1 MKQFKKALALWGRI
15 IFVVF
20 ILLLTFSFAMFQ
32 GGFVSWFIF
41 YMALPFVLYSLLLIF
56 YPLQDIELNRQIH
69 TTQIRR
75 GQKYSATIHFNRK
88 LSFPL
93 LYTILTEK
101 TNSVGLRQR
110 NATNNRKMFM
120 PGFRKTYTWHYEIG
134 DMPRGEHVLEGIEL
148 EVVDFF
154 GWTKKTKM
162 FPLKQ
167 TILVYPNI
175 IDIPYHAIES
185 SYDQGAMA
193 APHTLVKDTTMATG
207 IRDYQPG
214 DRVSWIHWKSFARTQ
229 TLRTKEFEDRQ
240 AEDLFL
246 LDDRRP
252 SDKFELQ
259 VELTASLLQS
269 IVRGNSSVAYLSIG
283 NKVNSF
289 PIIHSES
296 HLQRV
301 MYHLTKVLPDLD
313 RPAEEVVSRDLQ
325 QIRATTLLYITTKLT
340 VEMVEA
346 IRRNVKNLS
355 TCMCL
360 VVTNSGGKIDKADET
375 AHQFASSKGF
385 IVKIVATEN
394 FASVFTEV
402 SRR

>member
-1 MKQFKKALALWGRI
+1 MIQTKKVLSLWGRI

-41 YMALPFVLYSLLLIF
+41 YMALPFVLYSLLLNF
-56 YPLQDIELNRQIH
+56 YPLQDITLTRTIH

-75 GQKYSATIHFNRK
+75 GQKYSATVHFERK
-88 LSFPL
+88 FPFPL
-93 LYTILTEK
+93 LYTVLTEK
-101 TNSVGLRQR
+101 TTSIALRKR
-110 NATNNRKMFM
+110 NPKDNRKMFM
-120 PGFRKTYTWHYEIG
+120 PGFRKSLTWHYEIE
-134 DMPRGEHVLEGIEL
+134 DMPRGEHVLEGVEIE
-148 EVVDFF
+148 VADFF
-154 GWTKKTKM
+154 GWTKKSKL

-167 TILVYPNI
+167 TILVYPNTVE
-175 IDIPYHAIES
+175 IPFRPLES

-240 AEDLFL
+240 AEDLFV
-246 LDDRRP
+246 LDDRKP
-252 SDKFELQ
+252 SGSFESQ

-269 IVRGNSSVAYLSIG
+269 IVRGNSSVAYLSVG
-283 NKVNSF
+283 NTVDSF

-313 RPAEEVVSRDLQ
+313 RPADEMVSRNLQ
-325 QIRATTLLYITTKLT
+325 QIRATAIIYVTTKLT

-346 IRRNVKNLS
+346 IRRNVKNLNI
-355 TCMCL
+355 CMCL
-360 VVTNSGGKIDKADET
+360 VVMDKGQRPGKADEA
-375 AHQFASSKGF
+375 AHQFAISKGF
-385 IVKIVATEN
+385 IVKFVAPEN

-402 SRR
+402 NRK

>member
-1 MKQFKKALALWGRI
+1 M
-15 IFVVF
+15 VF
-20 ILLLTFSFAMFQ
+20 ILLITFSFAMFQ

-56 YPLQDIELNRQIH
+56 YPLKDIQMTRKIH
-69 TTQIRR
+69 TSQIRS
-75 GQKYSATIHFNRK
+75 GQKYSATVRFERK

-93 LYTILTEK
+93 LYTVLTEK
-101 TNSVGLRQR
+101 TTSIALRRR
-110 NATNNRKMFM
+110 NPAENRTMFM
-120 PGFRKTYTWHYEIG
+120 PGFRKSHTWHYEIE

-148 EVVDFF
+148 EVADFF
-154 GWTKKTKM
+154 GWTKKSKL

-167 TILVYPNI
+167 TILVYPNTV
-175 IDIPYHAIES
+175 DIPYRALES
-185 SYDQGAMA
+185 NYDQGAMA

-246 LDDRRP
+246 LEDRKP
-252 SDKFELQ
+252 SEKFEAQ

-269 IVRGNSSVAYLSIG
+269 IVRGNSSVAYMSVG
-283 NKVNSF
+283 NTVDSF
-289 PIIHSES
+289 PVIHSES

-301 MYHLTKVLPDLD
+301 MYYLTKVQPDLD
-313 RPAEEVVSRDLQ
+313 RPADEAVSRNLQ
-325 QIRATTLLYITTKLT
+325 QIRATALIYVTTRLT
-340 VEMVEA
+340 VEMIEA
-346 IRRNVKNLS
+346 IRRNVKNLNI
-355 TCMCL
+355 CMVL
-360 VVTNSGGKIDKADET
+360 VVMAKGEKLGKADEA

-385 IVKIVATEN
+385 VVKLVAPEN

-402 SRR
+402 SRK

>member
-1 MKQFKKALALWGRI
+1 MKRIKKALSLWGRL

-41 YMALPFVLYSLLLIF
+41 YMALPFVLYALLLVF
-56 YPLQDIELNRQIH
+56 YPLDDIELNRQIH
-69 TTQIRR
+69 TTQIRK
-75 GQKYSATIHFNRK
+75 GQKYSATIHFSRK
-88 LSFPL
+88 KAFPL
-93 LYTILTEK
+93 LYTVLTER
-101 TNSVGLRQR
+101 TNSIALRKR
-110 NATNNRKMFM
+110 NPEAFRTMFM
-120 PGFRKTYTWHYEIG
+120 PGFKKSHTWDYEIEE
-134 DMPRGEHVLEGIEL
+134 MPRGEHVLEGMEIEIA
-148 EVVDFF
+148 DFF
-154 GWTKKTKM
+154 GWTKKTKV

-167 TILVYPNI
+167 TILVYPQTV
-175 IDIPYHAIES
+175 DIPYRAIES

-240 AEDLFL
+240 SEDLFL
-246 LDDRRP
+246 LDDRKA

-269 IVRGNSSVAYLSIG
+269 IVRSNSSVAYLSIG
-283 NKVNSF
+283 NTLDSF
-289 PIIHSES
+289 PVIHTES

-313 RPAEEVVSRDLQ
+313 RPADEVASRNLQ
-325 QIRATTLLYITTKLT
+325 QIRATTLIYVTTKLT

-346 IRRNVKNLS
+346 IRKNVKNLN

-360 VVTNSGGKIDKADET
+360 VVTNKGEKHSKAEET
-375 AHQFASSKGF
+375 ALQFASSKGF
-385 IVKIVATEN
+385 IVKLVAPEN
-394 FASVFTEV
+394 FATVFTEV
-402 SRR
+402 SR

>member
-1 MKQFKKALALWGRI
+1 MTQFRKALALWGRI
-15 IFVVF
+15 IFVFF

-41 YMALPFVLYSLLLIF
+41 YMALPFMLYSLLLNF
-56 YPLQDIELNRQIH
+56 YPLEDIQLSRKIH

-75 GQKYSATIHFNRK
+75 GQKYSATVRMNRK

-93 LYTILTEK
+93 LYTVLTEK
-101 TNSVGLRQR
+101 TTSIALRQR
-110 NATNNRKMFM
+110 NAADNRTMFM
-120 PGFRKTYTWHYEIG
+120 PGFRKSHVWHYEIE

-148 EVVDFF
+148 EVADFF

-162 FPLKQ
+162 YPLKQ
-167 TILVYPNI
+167 TILVYPRTVE
-175 IDIPYHAIES
+175 IPYHAIES
-185 SYDQGAMA
+185 SYDQGAML

-252 SDKFELQ
+252 SENFESQ
-259 VELTASLLQS
+259 VELIASLLHS
-269 IVRGNSSVAYLSIG
+269 IVRGKSSVAYMSVGNSID
-283 NKVNSF
+283 SF
-289 PIIHSES
+289 PVIHSES
-296 HLQRV
+296 HLERV

-313 RPAEEVVSRDLQ
+313 RPAHEVVSRNLQ
-325 QIRATTLLYITTKLT
+325 QIRATALIYVTTKLT
-340 VEMVEA
+340 VEMIEA
-346 IRRNVKNLS
+346 IRRNIKNLN

-360 VVTNSGGKIDKADET
+360 VITKKGGKLDKEDEA
-375 AHQFASSKGF
+375 AHLFATSKGF
-385 IVKIVATEN
+385 IVKHVSSEN

-402 SRR
+402 SRK

>member
-1 MKQFKKALALWGRI
+1 MKQIKKALSLWGRI

-56 YPLQDIELNRQIH
+56 YPLQDIEMTRQIH
-69 TTQIRR
+69 TAQIRR
-75 GQKYSATIHFNRK
+75 GQKYSATVHFKRK

-93 LYTILTEK
+93 LYTVLTEK
-101 TNSVGLRQR
+101 TNSIALRKR
-110 NATNNRKMFM
+110 NPADNRTMFM
-120 PGFRKTYTWHYEIG
+120 PGFRKSHTWRYEIE

-148 EVVDFF
+148 EVADFF

-167 TILVYPNI
+167 TILVYPKTH
-175 IDIPYHAIES
+175 DIPYRAIES

-246 LDDRRP
+246 LDDRKP

-269 IVRGNSSVAYLSIG
+269 IVRANSSVAYLSIG
-283 NKVNSF
+283 STLDSF
-289 PIIHSES
+289 PVIHSES

-301 MYHLTKVLPDLD
+301 MYHLTKILPDLD

-325 QIRATTLLYITTKLT
+325 QIRATTIIYVTTKLT
-340 VEMVEA
+340 VEMIEA
-346 IRRNVKNLS
+346 IRRNVKNLN

-360 VVTNSGGKIDKADET
+360 VLSNKGEKFGKADEA
-375 AHQFASSKGF
+375 AHQFAVSKGF
-385 IVKIVATEN
+385 IVKLVAPEN

-402 SRR
+402 GRK

>member
-1 MKQFKKALALWGRI
+1 MKQVRQALALWGRI

-41 YMALPFVLYSLLLIF
+41 YMALPFVLYSLLLNF
-56 YPLQDIELNRQIH
+56 YPLQDLQLSRQIH

-75 GQKYSATIHFNRK
+75 GQKYSATVQMNRK

-93 LYTILTEK
+93 LYTVLTEK
-101 TNSVGLRQR
+101 TTSIALRNR
-110 NATNNRKMFM
+110 NPSDNRTMFL
-120 PGFRKTYTWHYEIG
+120 PGFRKSHTWHYEIA
-134 DMPRGEHVLEGIEL
+134 DMPRGEHVLEGV
-148 EVVDFF
+148 EVEVADFF
-154 GWTKKTKM
+154 GWTKKSKM

-167 TILVYPNI
+167 TILVYPRTV
-175 IDIPYHAIES
+175 DIPYHALES
-185 SYDQGAMA
+185 SYDQGAML

-240 AEDLFL
+240 AEDLYL

-252 SDKFELQ
+252 SENFEAQ

-269 IVRGNSSVAYLSIG
+269 IVRGNSSVAYMSVG
-283 NKVNSF
+283 NRVDSF
-289 PIIHSES
+289 PVIHSES
-296 HLQRV
+296 HLERV

-313 RPAEEVVSRDLQ
+313 RPANEVVSRNLQ
-325 QIRATTLLYITTKLT
+325 QIRATALIYVTTKLT

-346 IRRNVKNLS
+346 IRRNVKNLNV
-355 TCMCL
+355 CMCL
-360 VVTNSGGKIDKADET
+360 VVTKKGEKLEKADEA
-375 AHQFASSKGF
+375 AHQFATSKGF
-385 IVKIVATEN
+385 IVKHVAPEN
-394 FASVFTEV
+394 FVSVFTEV
-402 SRR
+402 NRK

>member
-1 MKQFKKALALWGRI
+1 MKQVKKALALWGRI
-15 IFVVF
+15 IFVLF

-41 YMALPFVLYSLLLIF
+41 YMALPFVLYSLLLNF
-56 YPLQDIELNRQIH
+56 YPLQGIQLTRKIH

-75 GQKYSATIHFNRK
+75 GQKYSATIRFERK
-88 LSFPL
+88 NSFPL
-93 LYTILTEK
+93 LYTVLTEK
-101 TNSVGLRQR
+101 TTSIALRNR
-110 NATNNRKMFM
+110 NFSDNRTMFM
-120 PGFRKTYTWHYEIG
+120 PGFRKSHTWHYEIE

-148 EVVDFF
+148 EVADFF

-175 IDIPYHAIES
+175 VDIPYRALES
-185 SYDQGAMA
+185 NYDQGAMA

-246 LDDRRP
+246 LDDRKP
-252 SDKFELQ
+252 SRNFESQ

-269 IVRGNSSVAYLSIG
+269 IVRGNSSVAYMSVG
-283 NKVNSF
+283 SSVDSF
-289 PIIHSES
+289 PVIHSES
-296 HLQRV
+296 HLQHV
-301 MYHLTKVLPDLD
+301 MYYLTKVLPDLD
-313 RPAEEVVSRDLQ
+313 RSADEVVSRNLQ
-325 QIRATTLLYITTKLT
+325 QIRATALIYITTRLT

-346 IRRNVKNLS
+346 IRRNVKNLNV
-355 TCMCL
+355 CMCL
-360 VVTNSGGKIDKADET
+360 VVTDKGERLEEADEA

-385 IVKIVATEN
+385 VVKLVAPEN

-402 SRR
+402 SRK